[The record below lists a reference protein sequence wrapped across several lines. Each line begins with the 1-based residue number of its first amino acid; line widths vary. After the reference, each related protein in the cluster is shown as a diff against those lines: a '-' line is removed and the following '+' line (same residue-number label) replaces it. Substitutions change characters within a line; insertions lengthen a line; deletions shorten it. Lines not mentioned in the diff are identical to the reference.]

1 VNVPGKVTGTR
12 VDAISSFR
20 RRTVGVRDEV
30 HGRLII
36 SISSKVEAEI
46 ISPIVRLFVG
56 SVTGKS
62 ILIKTRNRLEIVKCM
77 RDY

>member
-1 VNVPGKVTGTR
+1 
-12 VDAISSFR
+12 
-20 RRTVGVRDEV
+20 VGVRDEV